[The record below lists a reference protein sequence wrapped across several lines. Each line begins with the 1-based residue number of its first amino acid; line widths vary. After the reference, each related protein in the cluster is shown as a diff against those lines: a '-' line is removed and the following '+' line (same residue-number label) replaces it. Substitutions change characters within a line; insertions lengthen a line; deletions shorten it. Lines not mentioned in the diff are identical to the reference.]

1 MSCSKSETLLRRTDT
16 FDPVCFL
23 YAFLLRISNVTTVK
37 RTLLQ
42 TNNFFQSWD
51 KKAISLT
58 PTQTRILGISEKQRI
73 KLEILVKF
81 VKKKHFLH
89 LKTIIIYFLI
99 SYFSLSAMRFSQT
112 LYLFFLCCSLQPTNS
127 CFISLKAISDKNLQ
141 TILHPSMS
149 YWFQYCDLH

>member
-1 MSCSKSETLLRRTDT
+1 MLRRTDT

-23 YAFLLRISNVTTVK
+23 YVFLSRISNMKTVK

-51 KKAISLT
+51 RKAISLA

-81 VKKKHFLH
+81 LKKKHFLH

-99 SYFSLSAMRFSQT
+99 SYFSLSAMLFSQT

-127 CFISLKAISDKNLQ
+127 CFVSLNAISYKNLQ